1 MGGTQSL
8 HTNSMDEALAL
19 PTARAV
25 QTALRTQQVIAYETG
40 AADTVDPLAGS
51 YVIEHLTNE
60 IEKRAQDYIERIDDL
75 GGALQAIERGYI
87 NTEIQDAAYH
97 YQRAVESG
105 EEVIVG
111 VNRFE
116 VEETHHRDILKV
128 DPAIETAQ
136 RQKLAALRATRDN
149 AKVAELRTHLEATA
163 RSTANLMPLIIEC
176 VEHDVTLGEICHTLR
191 GVFGEYRPSVRV

>member
-1 MGGTQSL
+1 
-8 HTNSMDEALAL
+8 
-19 PTARAV
+19 
-25 QTALRTQQVIAYETG
+25 
-40 AADTVDPLAGS
+40 
-51 YVIEHLTNE
+51 VIEHLTNE